1 GDRAG
6 AVVAEDDV
14 LRVARIDP
22 EVVMVAVRALAD
34 LRERPAA
41 VCRSE
46 RARVQRVDDVPVVR
60 IGEDVRV
67 VESALTDIAA
77 RVHQLPRRARICGGE
92 EAPVLGLDQRVHTV
106 RVGARDGD
114 ADLADHALRQARVA
128 RDLAPGVA
136 AVGRLEQAAAGAAA
150 RHLILDA
157 IRLPHCREQD
167 VRIPAIDLDVHGAR
181 LAVAEQLPLPRLPAV
196 GALVEAALVARRAV
210 ASEVGDE
217 DDVGVRRMDANLRDR
232 VGVGEAGMGPRL
244 AGVGRLV
251 DAVARHDVA
260 ADARLARADEDDV
273 GLRFRDGDGADRRAP
288 DLAVGD
294 GRPFRAA
301 VDRLP
306 QSAAGRAEVAFSR
319 PPLHAG
325 DGDRPAAAVRA
336 DAAPFEG
343 GHDGLIED
351 VLAGRRLRGETQGD
365 IPSGCQSQRS
375 GEALDISWT

>member
-1 GDRAG
+1 
-6 AVVAEDDV
+6 
-14 LRVARIDP
+14 
-22 EVVMVAVRALAD
+22 
-34 LRERPAA
+34 
-41 VCRSE
+41 
-46 RARVQRVDDVPVVR
+46 
-60 IGEDVRV
+60 
-67 VESALTDIAA
+67 
-77 RVHQLPRRARICGGE
+77 
-92 EAPVLGLDQRVHTV
+92 
-106 RVGARDGD
+106 
-114 ADLADHALRQARVA
+114 
-128 RDLAPGVA
+128 PGVA

-251 DAVARHDVA
+251 DAVARHDVT

-288 DLAVGD
+288 DLAVGH
-294 GRPFRAA
+294 GAQPPRKERSLALRIPRPRDTLQTVPGKGHSSSERWVIDQSFRAFRVFRVFRGVESRTERHSA
-301 VDRLP
+301 SGNGLKTLCCRMPAGAGLQAASFPRGVLTSGASTGLRMSSAMQETPKRLKRLVREW
-306 QSAAGRAEVAFSR
+306 SAIA
-319 PPLHAG
+319 
-325 DGDRPAAAVRA
+325 
-336 DAAPFEG
+336 
-343 GHDGLIED
+343 
-351 VLAGRRLRGETQGD
+351 
-365 IPSGCQSQRS
+365 
-375 GEALDISWT
+375 